1 MWGQFDFSLSA
12 LCSPNVMGSC
22 ERYHNFEVESG
33 ISKKFGSQYGSLNNL
48 LNFGWLARQSEFL
61 YPTFRN

>member
-1 MWGQFDFSLSA
+1 
-12 LCSPNVMGSC
+12 MGLC

-33 ISKKFGSQYGSLNNL
+33 ISKKFGSQYGSLNIL